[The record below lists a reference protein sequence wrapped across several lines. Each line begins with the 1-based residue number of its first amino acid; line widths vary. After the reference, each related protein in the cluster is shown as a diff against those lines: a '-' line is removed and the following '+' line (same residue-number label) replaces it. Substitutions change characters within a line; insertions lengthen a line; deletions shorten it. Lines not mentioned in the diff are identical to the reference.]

1 MLKQLALHGFKS
13 FADKTAFDFSTGI
26 TGVVGPNG
34 SGKSN
39 VVDSIKW
46 ILGDQ
51 SASSLRGKSMSDVI
65 FNGSSSRQGS
75 PFAEA
80 TLTFCNE
87 SNFLPSEHPEVSV
100 GRRLWKSGDSEYLIN
115 GEVAR
120 LKDVRNLFMG
130 TGAGAS
136 SYCIIEQGRVS
147 QILQTNASSRRLV
160 FEEAAGIS
168 RYQSRRAE
176 ALRKLDRVEQ
186 HIVRLSDIVDE
197 AESRLSSVRNQA
209 AKAAKYREIRTELQ
223 ALWVG
228 LAADEYRRTS
238 RRQMVLATEVTDLTQ
253 SLETITSDQ
262 ERLEAERTET
272 ESALTLV
279 EERLRGREKNRNDL
293 QSRIASLRT
302 TVRHEHSRLEE
313 LDLELER
320 LRAQRSLLKSRTQE
334 ASEEL
339 RRNQSVLDNE
349 QQEVARLREQLTEA
363 ESRYTDFEQEVADAQ
378 NSLAADREQ
387 LMVQMQKNSTFDSH
401 LATAQKNLDDTAKEI
416 LKLTSAFESRDE
428 QVAECDERFRQQ
440 ESEVNALEEELTT
453 ADDGVSSLRTERE
466 ALVAKQTELAEQL
479 VEMRE
484 ERTSW
489 EARLSVLED
498 LERRQ
503 EGLRIG
509 TREILKR
516 ARSEKMEPWNAI
528 VGSVND
534 LLDVDLDK
542 AALLEVALSD
552 RSQLIV
558 IREMDTF
565 IEYINTGRCQL
576 DGRVGFVSLADIR
589 NSQFLSSPWRPADA
603 ELPNL
608 AGERG
613 VVCAAADLA
622 TCSELTPRL
631 AVHLLGDTWVVE
643 TLNDAILLS
652 DKTQRKCRFV
662 TLQGELVESDGT
674 LFAGIELSAS
684 SVLTRR
690 SELRR
695 LASDIKSAEQQL
707 IGKQTECDVAAGEVE
722 AIDEKLNVALSEV
735 QSRSK
740 QLTELKAAFSQI
752 THERSRLIEQRDELQ
767 SRKAELVEQNSLYS
781 SQLTESQ
788 GLLATGVELIE
799 SLKSALSGAETTLVS
814 SRQQLEQLTAE
825 RTKAELELGKQ
836 QERSHA
842 LREGLDR
849 LKTDVQQRTLQEEEA
864 DRREEV
870 SSQRRQEI
878 TFRILN
884 ATSELSQLYLQSEA
898 ILTDVRHE
906 ATEEKRLKGDRS
918 GVAARESQLASQ
930 HRELATRLHSLEM
943 ESGTLAHQLES
954 TAARIEDEFQF
965 PLEDAVRSGVSA
977 MAAHVI
983 PSLVKDEN
991 EDADDEEPELD
1002 EEDEGN
1008 DDEQLSDDQSEDSDE
1023 NEEDDEF
1030 DDEDDEELVASD
1042 SDDELED
1049 DDLEDDDLD
1058 EDDDPEQP
1066 ASELNTDSEEDTSDD
1081 AKPESSED
1089 SNPDKQQLTAVDQ
1102 LDDEEFEELRSELE
1116 ERVERLRR
1124 RMKNMGNVSTE
1135 TLDDLEDLEGRFGG
1149 LSHQLQD
1156 LIHARDTLEAIVRR
1170 INSES
1175 KRLFTE
1181 TFESIRG
1188 HFKDLFR
1195 KLFGGGEGDVILED
1209 PEDPLECGIDI
1220 VARPPGKELRSISLL
1235 SGGEKTMTAVAL
1247 LLAIFRSRPS
1257 PFCIL
1262 DEVDA
1267 ALDEANV
1274 DRFVQVLREFQET
1287 TQFIMITHR
1296 KPSMSVCDLIFG
1308 VTMEESGVSKRLT
1321 VRFEDVNDNGD
1332 FNVPTE
1338 ERDAA

>member
-51 SASSLRGKSMSDVI
+51 KASSLRGKSMSDVI

-75 PFAEA
+75 AFAEA

-100 GRRLWKSGDSEYLIN
+100 GRRLWKNGESEYLIN
-115 GEVAR
+115 GELAR

-168 RYQSRRAE
+168 RYQARRAE

-186 HIVRLSDIVDE
+186 HVVRLTDIVDE

-238 RRQMVLATEVTDLTQ
+238 RRQTVLASEVEELTT
-253 SLETITSDQ
+253 SLATITSDQ
-262 ERLEAERTET
+262 EHLEAERTET
-272 ESALTLV
+272 EAALTRV
-279 EERLRGREKNRNDL
+279 EEHLRGRQKNRNDL

-313 LDLELER
+313 LDLEFER

-334 ASEEL
+334 ATDEL
-339 RRNQSVLDNE
+339 NRNQSVLDNE
-349 QQEVARLREQLTEA
+349 QQEVARLREQLADAENRYTSFEA
-363 ESRYTDFEQEVADAQ
+363 EVAEAQ
-378 NSLAADREQ
+378 TSLAADREQ
-387 LMVQMQKNSTFDSH
+387 LMNQMQKNSGFDSQ
-401 LATAQKNLDDTAKEI
+401 LATAQKNLDDAASEI
-416 LKLTSAFESRDE
+416 AKLTADYETREDE
-428 QVAECDERFRQQ
+428 LTECDERFRQQ
-440 ESEVNALEEELTT
+440 ESQVKSLEDELTA
-453 ADDGVSSLRTERE
+453 ADDGVQALRSERE
-466 ALVAKQTELAEQL
+466 DLVAKHAELVQELAG
-479 VEMRE
+479 MRE
-484 ERTSW
+484 ERTTW

-503 EGLRIG
+503 EGLRMG

-516 ARSEKMEPWNAI
+516 AQTEKMEPWTSI

-534 LLDVDLDK
+534 LLDVELDK
-542 AALLEVALSD
+542 AALLEVALCD

-558 IREMDTF
+558 IREMDAF

-608 AGERG
+608 EGERG

-695 LASDIKSAEQQL
+695 LASDIKLAEQDL
-707 IGKQTECDVAAGEVE
+707 VHKQAECDTAANDVA
-722 AIDEKLNVALSEV
+722 AIDEKLETALSKV
-735 QSRSK
+735 QSRSE
-740 QLTELKAAFSQI
+740 QLTELKSAFSQI
-752 THERSRLIEQRDELQ
+752 THERSRLIEKRDEVE
-767 SRKAELVEQNSLYS
+767 SRKAALVEQNSLYS

-788 GLLATGVELIE
+788 GLLAAGVELIE

-814 SRQQLEQLTAE
+814 SRQQLEQLTSE
-825 RTKAELELGKQ
+825 RTQAELALGKQ
-836 QERSHA
+836 QERSNA

-849 LKTDVQQRTLQEEEA
+849 LKTDVEQRSLQEEEA
-864 DRREEV
+864 ERREEV
-870 SSQRRQEI
+870 GSQRRQEI

-898 ILTDVRHE
+898 ILNDVRQE
-906 ATEEKRLKGDRS
+906 ALEEKRLKSDRS

-965 PLEDAVRSGVSA
+965 SLEEAVKSGVSA
-977 MAAHVI
+977 MASHVI
-983 PSLVKDEN
+983 PSLAKHE
-991 EDADDEEPELD
+991 EEPEPLP
-1002 EEDEGN
+1002 EEPATEESLEEGEEVPASDADAV
-1008 DDEQLSDDQSEDSDE
+1008 DDAESEY
-1023 NEEDDEF
+1023 EF
-1030 DDEDDEELVASD
+1030 DDELLDSDEEPDDDDEEY
-1042 SDDELED
+1042 DEEEDFD
-1049 DDLEDDDLD
+1049 DDADAD
-1058 EDDDPEQP
+1058 EEEPE
-1066 ASELNTDSEEDTSDD
+1066 SELLTDSEADD
-1081 AKPESSED
+1081 VESVHDQQSSTPE
-1089 SNPDKQQLTAVDQ
+1089 NQQLSAVDQ

-1135 TLDDLEDLEGRFGG
+1135 TLDDLEELEGRFGG

-1188 HFKDLFR
+1188 HFQDLFR

-1308 VTMEESGVSKRLT
+1308 VTMEESGISKRLT

-1332 FNVPTE
+1332 FNIPEE
-1338 ERDAA
+1338 ERPAA

>member
-1 MLKQLALHGFKS
+1 MLKQLQLIGFKS

-65 FNGSSSRQGS
+65 FNGSSGRGGS

-80 TLTFCNE
+80 TLTFGNE
-87 SNFLPSEHPEVSV
+87 SGFLPSEHLEVSV
-100 GRRLWKSGDSEYLIN
+100 GRRLWRSGDSEYLIN

-186 HIVRLSDIVDE
+186 HVARLTDIVDE

-209 AKAAKYREIRTELQ
+209 AKAAKYREVRTEFQ

-238 RRQMVLATEVTDLTQ
+238 ARQQTMAAEILQLN
-253 SLETITSDQ
+253 SSIETITAEQ
-262 ERLEAERTET
+262 QGLEAERVEAET
-272 ESALTLV
+272 ALTAV
-279 EERLRGREKNRNDL
+279 EGRLKNRERTRNEL
-293 QSRIASLRT
+293 QSQIASLRT

-313 LDLELER
+313 IAGELER
-320 LRAQRSLLKSRTQE
+320 LRSQRSLLRSRTQE
-334 ASEEL
+334 ATNEL
-339 RRNQSVLDNE
+339 NRTQKVLDNE
-349 QQEVARLREQLTEA
+349 QEAVARLQSELQQAAQKYDDFEARVAESTTSLAVDREKMMEQLQSNSALESQLAAAKKNLADSAAEIITRTNQFEA
-363 ESRYTDFEQEVADAQ
+363 AQGLLAECEVKFQQQETQV
-378 NSLAADREQ
+378 NSLQ
-387 LMVQMQKNSTFDSH
+387 G
-401 LATAQKNLDDTAKEI
+401 
-416 LKLTSAFESRDE
+416 
-428 QVAECDERFRQQ
+428 
-440 ESEVNALEEELTT
+440 ELTA
-453 ADDGVSSLRTERE
+453 ADDGVQSLRRERE
-466 ALVAKQTELAEQL
+466 ELVQRQTELQAQL
-479 VEMRE
+479 AKLKE
-484 ERTSW
+484 ERTTRD
-489 EARLSVLED
+489 ARLNVLQD

-516 ARSEKMEPWNAI
+516 AGSENHEPWTSI

-542 AALLEVALSD
+542 AALLEVALAD
-552 RSQLIV
+552 RAQLIV
-558 IREMDTF
+558 IREMDAF
-565 IEYINTGRCQL
+565 IEYLNSGRCRL
-576 DGRVGFVSLADIR
+576 EGRVGFVSLEDIR

-603 ELPNL
+603 ELPDL
-608 AGERG
+608 SEERG
-613 VVCAAADLA
+613 IVCAAADLA
-622 TCSELTPRL
+622 TCSSLAPRL
-631 AVHLLGDTWVVE
+631 AAHLLGDTWIVE

-652 DKTQRKCRFV
+652 DKTARKCRFV

-695 LASDIKSAEQQL
+695 LAGDIDLAA
-707 IGKQTECDVAAGEVE
+707 KQIERKQNECEAADADVAALDVRLD
-722 AIDEKLNVALSEV
+722 AALSKV
-735 QSRSK
+735 QARSD
-740 QLTELKAAFSQI
+740 QLTELKAAFAQI
-752 THERSRLIEQRDELQ
+752 SHERLRLQKDRDDIDAQ
-767 SRKAELVEQNSLYS
+767 KHAIVERNSLFS
-781 SQLTESQ
+781 TELDGSQ
-788 GLLATGVELIE
+788 GLLAAGLEVIA
-799 SLKSALSGAETTLVS
+799 SLKSRVGEAEETLIT
-814 SRQQLEQLTAE
+814 SRQKLEALTAD
-825 RTKAELELGKQ
+825 RTQAELALGKQ
-836 QERSHA
+836 QERSAA

-849 LKTDVQQRTLQEEEA
+849 LRTDVEQRVLQEEEA
-864 DRREEV
+864 RRREEAGTER
-870 SSQRRQEI
+870 QREI
-878 TFRILN
+878 RFRILS
-884 ATSELSQLYLQSEA
+884 ATSELSKLHLESES
-898 ILTDVRHE
+898 ILTLVRTE
-906 ATEEKRLKGDRS
+906 AVEEKRFKADRS
-918 GVAARESQLASQ
+918 GVAARESQLATK
-930 HRELATRLHSLEM
+930 HRELATRLHALEM
-943 ESGTLAHQLES
+943 ESGTLSHQLES

-965 PLEDAVRSGVSA
+965 ALTDAVRSGVSA

-983 PSLVKDEN
+983 PELNRSTDEQPDN
-991 EDADDEEPELD
+991 KQPADEEDKVATSRADADDGD
-1002 EEDEGN
+1002 EDG
-1008 DDEQLSDDQSEDSDE
+1008 
-1023 NEEDDEF
+1023 
-1030 DDEDDEELVASD
+1030 DDEELEGKPDDGPD
-1042 SDDELED
+1042 SEFEDSEDLDDEDVED
-1049 DDLEDDDLD
+1049 TAPEAGISDEEDSETDTVDAEDPRD
-1058 EDDDPEQP
+1058 EDNDAAEEN
-1066 ASELNTDSEEDTSDD
+1066 SEAGQGPN
-1081 AKPESSED
+1081 
-1089 SNPDKQQLTAVDQ
+1089 LTAVEQ
-1102 LDDEEFEELRSELE
+1102 LDEEEFEQLRSELE

-1135 TLDDLEDLEGRFGG
+1135 TLDNLEELEGRFGG

-1181 TFESIRG
+1181 TFEHIRG
-1188 HFKDLFR
+1188 HFQDLFR

-1209 PEDPLECGIDI
+1209 PDDPLECGIDI

-1321 VRFEDVNDNGD
+1321 VRFEDVNENGD
-1332 FNVPTE
+1332 FKVPSDS
-1338 ERDAA
+1338 DADREAA

>member
-1 MLKQLALHGFKS
+1 MLKQLQLIGFKS

-65 FNGSSSRQGS
+65 FNGSSGRGGS

-80 TLTFCNE
+80 TLTFGNE
-87 SNFLPSEHPEVSV
+87 SGFLPSENLEVSV
-100 GRRLWKSGDSEYLIN
+100 GRRLWRSGDSEYLIN

-186 HIVRLSDIVDE
+186 HVVRLTDIVDE

-209 AKAAKYREIRTELQ
+209 AKAAKYREVRTEFQ
-223 ALWVG
+223 GLWVG
-228 LAADEYRRTS
+228 LAADEYRRTAV
-238 RRQMVLATEVTDLTQ
+238 RQRAMATEIQQLNE
-253 SLETITSDQ
+253 SIETITSDQ

-272 ESALTLV
+272 EEVLTQV
-279 EERLRGREKNRNDL
+279 EERLRSREKSRNDL
-293 QSRIASLRT
+293 QSQIASLRT

-313 LDLELER
+313 LDSELER
-320 LRAQRSLLKSRTQE
+320 LRTQRTLLRARTLEASNELQRTQ
-334 ASEEL
+334 A
-339 RRNQSVLDNE
+339 VLDNE
-349 QQEVARLREQLTEA
+349 QAAVAKLQRELEHA
-363 ESRYTDFEQEVADAQ
+363 EQKYDDFETKVTESQ
-378 NSLAADREQ
+378 SLLAAGREQ
-387 LMVQMQKNSTFDSH
+387 LMDQLQKNSSLESQ
-401 LATAQKNLDDTAKEI
+401 LAAAQKNLTDSTDEI
-416 LKLTSAFESRDE
+416 TRRSAELEEAEKLLAACDVGFQQQEE
-428 QVAECDERFRQQ
+428 QV
-440 ESEVNALEEELTT
+440 SALQ
-453 ADDGVSSLRTERE
+453 A
-466 ALVAKQTELAEQL
+466 ELAEADGGVQGLRSERDEVLKRQAELDDQL
-479 VEMRE
+479 AALRD
-484 ERTSW
+484 ERTTW

-516 ARSEKMEPWNAI
+516 ASSADHEPWTSI

-542 AALLEVALSD
+542 AALLEVALAD
-552 RSQLIV
+552 RAQLIV
-558 IREMDTF
+558 IREMDAF
-565 IEYINTGRCQL
+565 IEYLNSGRCQL
-576 DGRVGFVSLADIR
+576 EGRVGFVSLEDIR
-589 NSQFLSSPWRPADA
+589 NSQFLSSPWRPADV

-608 AGERG
+608 NDERG

-622 TCSELTPRL
+622 TCSSRAPRL
-631 AVHLLGDTWVVE
+631 AAHLLGDTWIVE

-695 LASDIKSAEQQL
+695 LAGDIKSVEQQ
-707 IGKQTECDVAAGEVE
+707 IERKQGERATVNAEVAGLDARLET
-722 AIDEKLNVALSEV
+722 ALSKV
-735 QSRSK
+735 QSRSD

-752 THERSRLIEQRDELQ
+752 THERARLEQQRDDIEASRNAAVEKNALFASELDG
-767 SRKAELVEQNSLYS
+767 
-781 SQLTESQ
+781 SQ
-788 GLLATGVELIE
+788 GLLASGVELIA
-799 SLKSALSGAETTLVS
+799 SLKANLAEAENTLIT
-814 SRQQLEQLTAE
+814 SRQQLEGLTAE
-825 RTKAELELGKQ
+825 RTHAELALGKQ
-836 QERSHA
+836 EERSLA
-842 LREGLDR
+842 LREGLQR
-849 LKTDVQQRTLQEEEA
+849 LETDVQQRALQEEEA
-864 DRREEV
+864 ERREQAG
-870 SSQRRQEI
+870 SQRRREI
-878 TFRILN
+878 SFRILN
-884 ATSELSQLYLQSEA
+884 ATSELSTLHLESEA
-898 ILTDVRHE
+898 ILGSVREE
-906 ATEEKRLKGDRS
+906 ADEERRLKADRS
-918 GVAARESQLASQ
+918 SVAARESELAAR
-930 HRELATRLHSLEM
+930 HRDLATRLHALQM
-943 ESGTLAHQLES
+943 ESGTLTHQLES

-965 PLEDAVRSGVSA
+965 PLEDAVRTGVSA

-983 PSLVKDEN
+983 PALTQEAADPESGDEADREDDLTDEDTEEREEDVTN
-991 EDADDEEPELD
+991 EGLAGPEDAFKDGEDPD
-1002 EEDEGN
+1002 AEEDRNPEEGADTGSDTPVTASTDN
-1008 DDEQLSDDQSEDSDE
+1008 DRQ
-1023 NEEDDEF
+1023 N
-1030 DDEDDEELVASD
+1030 
-1042 SDDELED
+1042 
-1049 DDLEDDDLD
+1049 
-1058 EDDDPEQP
+1058 
-1066 ASELNTDSEEDTSDD
+1066 
-1081 AKPESSED
+1081 
-1089 SNPDKQQLTAVDQ
+1089 LTAVEQ
-1102 LDDEEFEELRSELE
+1102 LDDEEFEQLRSELE

-1135 TLDDLEDLEGRFGG
+1135 TLDNLEELEGRFGG

-1181 TFESIRG
+1181 TFELIRG
-1188 HFKDLFR
+1188 HFQDLFR

-1209 PEDPLECGIDI
+1209 PDDPLECGIDI

-1321 VRFEDVNDNGD
+1321 VRFEDVNENGD
-1332 FNVPTE
+1332 FEVSADS